1 MSVQGLDLSS
11 LFGDETRIKPIVSVA
26 PLQAWAD
33 HAVAAPGLA
42 AIRATI
48 ELDGLAGELTVFAG
62 SSQLLKR
69 VDGAARR
76 RPWNRDPK
84 SLDRRERAVTDAEG
98 RWRGTMTVE
107 FAGRDGAQVDG
118 ILADI
123 YTDSLLATLV
133 ATLAVDAIPQYRSRS
148 LELREALLESTRAFD
163 LAFEESV
170 IGLALVPLTGH
181 GRRPAGPGQRPAV
194 PPERPVPGGTA
205 GPQFRRTAGA
215 RRPPTAGIGLP
226 ARVVRPPF
234 AVPVRRSVPPRRRQH
249 GLGPDHGRAAD
260 GRAGRAD
267 PTSGPG
273 RGAQGAGLAGGG
285 AVERLDELTGLL
297 NPTAFTS
304 EITPIRD
311 RARRTDGTAAMY
323 VAQIDGWDD
332 IVATYG
338 AEVARQLQQEVGPA
352 AALGATRRR
361 RHRPSVRQRIRLPG
375 RGDQH
380 ARTRRTWPSGS
391 VRRCPDRTRVAG
403 HDVAIQV
410 ALGAAMVDR
419 REFEPEELVQRA
431 RWAAARAIG
440 HSRGELLYA
449 SYEIDADDA
458 HGRRRWIDPAGRG
471 SGLSPPAPLG
481 LEMLGLEIM
490 RTRLPSRGRN
500 VPSHRGRR
508 ADRPR

>member
-1 MSVQGLDLSS
+1 MSVQGLDLST
-11 LFGDETRIKPIVSVA
+11 LLGDEARFKPIVNVA

-48 ELDGLAGELTVFAG
+48 DLNGLAGEISVFAG

-69 VDGAARR
+69 VDGVTRR

-98 RWRGTMTVE
+98 RWRGTMMVE

-133 ATLAVDAIPQYRSRS
+133 ATLAVDEIQHYRSRC
-148 LELREALLESTRAFD
+148 LEVREALLESTRAFD

-170 IGLALVPLTGH
+170 IGVALVPLTGH
-181 GRRPAGPGQRPAV
+181 DAGRLARVNDRLSHLSGQRREELLTRNFVELLEPEDRWPQESAFRRALCGRRSPFRSEGR
-194 PPERPVPGGTA
+194 
-205 GPQFRRTAGA
+205 FRR
-215 RRPPTAGIGLP
+215 
-226 ARVVRPPF
+226 
-234 AVPVRRSVPPRRRQH
+234 
-249 GLGPDHGRAAD
+249 AD
-260 GRAGRAD
+260 GSMAWVRITAAPLMDELGEPVQLLVQVEELRD
-267 PTSGPG
+267 
-273 RGAQGAGLAGGG
+273 QGWQEEER
-285 AVERLDELTGLL
+285 VERLDELTGLL
-297 NPTAFTS
+297 NPTAFTDQ
-304 EITPIRD
+304 ITPIRD

-338 AEVARQLQQEVGPA
+338 SDVARQLQQQVAQRLRSVLRVDDVIGRLSENEFGFVAEEISTSDAQNLAVRIGE
-352 AALGATRRR
+352 ALSKS
-361 RHRPSVRQRIRLPG
+361 HRI
-375 RGDQH
+375 
-380 ARTRRTWPSGS
+380 
-391 VRRCPDRTRVAG
+391 AG
-403 HDVAIQV
+403 HDVAIEV

-419 REFEPEELVQRA
+419 RELQPEELVQRA

-449 SYEIDADDA
+449 SYQIDAGELSPDGGSTLLDGA
-458 HGRRRWIDPAGRG
+458 QVFRHRRR
-471 SGLSPPAPLG
+471 
-481 LEMLGLEIM
+481 
-490 RTRLPSRGRN
+490 
-500 VPSHRGRR
+500 
-508 ADRPR
+508 